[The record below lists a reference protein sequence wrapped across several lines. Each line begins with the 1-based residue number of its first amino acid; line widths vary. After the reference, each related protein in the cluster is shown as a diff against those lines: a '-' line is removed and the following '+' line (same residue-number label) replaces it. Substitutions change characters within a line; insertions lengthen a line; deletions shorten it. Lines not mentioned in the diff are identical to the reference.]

1 MKKNN
6 LILLT
11 MDAVRPDHLSC
22 YGHKKIKTSYIDS
35 IAEEGVLFENCICSS
50 CLTPVSHASILTGNN
65 PHRHKIRDPFCKINS
80 KTLTEILKEQEYA
93 TAGFVGINFLSS
105 QAGFNKGFDYFD
117 EPTKESSWNAK
128 GYKGKKSQLETLW
141 GNWWVD
147 RMLKW
152 LKEHASSNFFI
163 WGHYFEAHFL
173 AEKALLYA
181 GKLEKDKLSDYAYY
195 DAKIKY
201 MDEHLFG
208 PLIRVLKEL
217 DLYENTTIVITSDHG
232 EKLGPKQPNWED
244 YYFNYP
250 QHKTMYDYD
259 LKVPFIIK
267 SNGLSRNKRIRH
279 TVRAI
284 DLAPTLIDLLGL
296 STNFSCDGLSLLPL
310 INGGE
315 FEELTAYSE
324 ELFEKRGEGS
334 LQAVRTDT
342 YKLIRNITKQ
352 QEEFY
357 NLCTDKEEKNNI
369 IDTTNTKE
377 QSVIT
382 KFRGIMQQFLGDY
395 SPDVVIDAEERDEI
409 EESLRALGYIA

>member
-1 MKKNN
+1 MTKNN

-22 YGHKKIKTSYIDS
+22 YGHKKMKTSYIDS

-65 PHRHKIRDPFCKINS
+65 PHRHKIRDPFCKIKS
-80 KTLTEILKEQEYA
+80 KTLAEILKEQEYA

-128 GYKGKKSQLETLW
+128 EYKGKKSQLETLW

-173 AEKALLYA
+173 AEKKLLYA
-181 GKLEKDKLSDYAYY
+181 GEIEKDKLSDYAYY

-201 MDEHLFG
+201 MDERLFG
-208 PLIRVLKEL
+208 PLVRVLKEL

-232 EKLGPKQPNWED
+232 EKLGPKHPDWED

-267 SNGLSRNKRIRH
+267 SNGLACNKRIKH

-324 ELFEKRGEGS
+324 ELYEKRGEGS
-334 LQAVRTDT
+334 LQAVRTDA

-352 QEEFY
+352 KEEFY
-357 NLCTDKEEKNNI
+357 NLQKDKEEEINI
-369 IDTTNTKE
+369 INIPDAEGIK
-377 QSVIT
+377 VIEE
-382 KFRGIMQQFLGDY
+382 FREIMDNCLGDY
-395 SPDVVIDAEERDEI
+395 KYKATIKKEDKREI
-409 EESLRALGYIA
+409 EENLRALGYIQ